1 MTRVID
7 IPSKYAAGKP
17 LLLSLSVG
25 LFISF
30 VAVSA
35 LSGQDSQG
43 GELFGRVT
51 FPLGTVQVQ
60 TASNPGW
67 TQVAL
72 NQEVFV
78 GDRIQTQV
86 KSRCEITLN
95 GGGKFRIGEQAEV
108 ELTQASVT
116 ALQKDFGATVSTGQ
130 VWVAAK
136 AAFGESKNVAVRVP
150 TAVAAIRGTKY
161 RTVADTAESSFLVYE
176 GEVDVNW
183 VGAVEGSE
191 QGDSG
196 EGGAQEEIRIGP
208 PQDIAPPE
216 VVPGPYDVALEDWI
230 TLVEG
235 MQINVRRDGTYH
247 MFEFDQAA
255 DGELDFVRWNKELD
269 AEQGE

>member
-1 MTRVID
+1 MPRKHRLATSR
-7 IPSKYAAGKP
+7 
-17 LLLSLSVG
+17 LFLLSLSAG
-25 LFISF
+25 FFFSL
-30 VAVSA
+30 AA
-35 LSGQDSQG
+35 GNRLSGQDSPG

-60 TASNPGW
+60 TASNPDW
-67 TQVAL
+67 IQVTL

-78 GDRIQTQV
+78 GDKIQTQV

-116 ALQKDFGATVSTGQ
+116 PLQKDFGATVSTGQ

-136 AAFGESKNVAVRVP
+136 AAFGESKNVAVRAP

-161 RTVADTAESSFLVYE
+161 RTVADTAESSFLIYE

-183 VGAVEGSE
+183 VEAIDDSE

-196 EGGAQEEIRIGP
+196 EGGPPEEMRIGP
-208 PQDIAPPE
+208 PQEIAPPE
-216 VVPGPYDVALEDWI
+216 EVPGPYEVTLEDWI

-235 MQINVRRDGTYH
+235 WQINVRRDGRYH

-255 DGELDFVRWNKELD
+255 DEELDFVRWNKELD

>member
-1 MTRVID
+1 M
-7 IPSKYAAGKP
+7 PGKYRFATSR
-17 LLLSLSVG
+17 LLLLLFSVG
-25 LFISF
+25 LFF
-30 VAVSA
+30 CLAA
-35 LSGQDSQG
+35 GNRLSGQDSPG

-60 TASNPGW
+60 TASDNDW

-78 GDRIQTQV
+78 GDRIQTQA

-116 ALQKDFGATVSTGQ
+116 ALNKDFGATVSTGQ

-136 AAFGESKNVAVRVP
+136 AAFGESKNVAVRAP

-183 VGAVEGSE
+183 VEAIEDSE

-196 EGGAQEEIRIGP
+196 EGGPPEEMRIGP
-208 PQDIAPPE
+208 PDVIAPPMQE
-216 VVPGPYDVALEDWI
+216 VAGPYTVTLEDWI

-255 DGELDFVRWNKELD
+255 DEELDFVRWNKELD

>member
-1 MTRVID
+1 M
-7 IPSKYAAGKP
+7 IPKQRRFATGN
-17 LLLSLSVG
+17 LFLLSLSVG
-25 LFISF
+25 LFLGL
-30 VAVSA
+30 SA
-35 LSGQDSQG
+35 GNRLAGQDSPE

-60 TASNPGW
+60 AAPNPGW
-67 TQVAL
+67 TQVVL

-78 GDRIQTQV
+78 GDRIQTQA

-116 ALQKDFGATVSTGQ
+116 PLKKDFGATVSTGQ

-136 AAFGESKNVAVRVP
+136 AAFGESKNVAVRAP

-183 VGAVEGSE
+183 VGAIEEPGE
-191 QGDSG
+191 EDSG
-196 EGGAQEEIRIGP
+196 EGGAPEEMRIGP
-208 PQDIAPPE
+208 PQEVPPPE
-216 VVPGPYDVALEDWI
+216 EVPGPYEVTLEDWI

-235 MQINVRRDGTYH
+235 MQINVRRDGRYH

-255 DGELDFVRWNKELD
+255 DEELDFVRWNKDLD